1 MPLLLAVVALFL
13 FAVPHVEGVQLTVRL
28 TTNKAT
34 YEAGEPI
41 QLQLFLENQD
51 SASMTLE
58 FSSSQRYDF
67 EIRDAEDEVVWRWS
81 DEMGFAQMLG
91 SEIVEPGGQLHYEEE
106 FTMTLDAGI
115 YRVIGY
121 VKSRVVELRDE
132 LEITI
137 R

>member
-1 MPLLLAVVALFL
+1 MLLAVVALLL
-13 FAVPHVEGVQLTVRL
+13 FAVPHVEGSQLTVRV

-41 QLQLFLENQD
+41 QLELILENQG
-51 SASMTLE
+51 SESITLE

-67 EIRDAEDEVVWRWS
+67 EIRNAEDEAIWRWS
-81 DEMGFAQMLG
+81 DEIGFAQMLG

-106 FTMTLDAGI
+106 FAMALDAGT

-121 VKSRVVELRDE
+121 VTSRGGELRGE

-137 R
+137 Q